1 MAQDIER
8 IISLLNDMQRSNDTN
23 ADSFDR
29 LLTSI
34 SSRLDMTGS
43 NTNTELLKAYI
54 NELAKSVDEK
64 YSQTLNK
71 FEDIEKALKAVYN
84 SQEDHVKND
93 DMKELFDV
101 FSKNVNNF
109 YTEARQ
115 EKAILAGI
123 ETKLNDV
130 ATNKT
135 DKEDILRTISLLR
148 NDLGNVNHTYKN
160 TIDDINTTLKTVLA
174 NVKGLDPLKSGDT
187 AKAQIDIIFKATN
200 DVVNLLNEIES
211 KEDNLEKILNNVA
224 TNEDLKITKGIIDSI
239 CEKTNAIEERLNS
252 NIQKDDL
259 DEVQLVLK
267 NIYKKTDQS
276 INREDFELVKK
287 QTEDILSQTD
297 EIKQTLSQVAQD
309 IEKSPDASELERSL
323 SELFVQIDNLTG
335 MINSSDT
342 SSNADISAE
351 LNTLKEELEVIK
363 NIVTDL
369 NEALESRIIH
379 DLDTINDLQNEL
391 KSIVSEILGNVP
403 TQDKIE
409 SILHNGLALEGINE
423 KTDEIS
429 KQLEI
434 LPKIQEDIED
444 ITLKLPNI
452 DVSNEIANI
461 YNKTN
466 SIENWLISSNIK
478 ENSEKIATQI
488 ENTSTSDEIAQVQYT
503 TNEII
508 SVLEKL
514 TKSYDSEQIN
524 ESVKEI
530 GVKLN
535 EIISTIDG
543 NKPDVGDS
551 AVYEKL
557 TDIERSIAE
566 ISTKDDYSNDDEFNQ
581 LHDKFA
587 QLQESIKDIKLDIE
601 KQFLDNQKYIA
612 DNVTSVNEFIKNNTL
627 ANNEYIKEQLHTIKS
642 LIEANSSDFA
652 NISDSENSDLGYVRK
667 YLSDIKDLL
676 QDNPKSGLYSKILS
690 LEDSLVNNQTFNES
704 AFSQII
710 DKINEIKFDK
720 PVSEGNTQIEQA
732 ISEINSLKEQIETL
746 TINFD
751 NKGIDSD
758 LDNSDELYVSKIE
771 NFISDKLKDIS
782 SNISEI
788 TNASDKK
795 ITESFAYQTELLEQ
809 KTAQLQKLISE
820 IELNNNINNPDFNEK
835 LSDTNETLEDF
846 RQELQLV
853 STDVTENISK
863 QTTDILTELE
873 PIKEILEKLYNN
885 LNSANLRNEVEE
897 LNDSLLS
904 APELAD
910 LSADIEDLYGR
921 LTEKFT
927 ENENNLKD
935 FILTDTDSIIIKLDN
950 LKDYVEKSLD
960 AIVPPD
966 AESMKELQNFVADIR
981 DFKDSQE
988 KLIVNSVDKV
998 KQEIKAQSDE
1008 IKSMLTVANNN
1019 DQILEAIEEL
1029 KKSFKAKAPKKTSKT
1044 NYEDT
1049 ESIANIEF
1057 NQGILDELR
1066 KEFERYSKQI
1076 EVLSDDNKQISGVLD
1091 GISKKLENI
1100 TLSQISASKIA
1111 NTNEGEEL
1119 EDDDFE
1125 VSEDDIFGEDKFD
1138 FVQAFDI
1145 LQNDI
1150 KNLKDTI
1157 EEVKKSSN
1165 EKETSKI
1172 PSINNS
1178 GVVMSIN
1185 SKVDEVL
1192 KALNNN
1198 WLNDIE
1204 KYIKT
1209 GNIAVN
1215 SKLDSIESKLDVF
1228 VSDTT
1233 NTDILNEV
1241 SDTLADVN
1249 DSVSEIAPK
1258 IEDMGTRI
1266 EDTIIPKIDGITPK
1280 IEALGPAIE
1289 EKLTEN
1295 DKKLSSM
1302 LEELNEK
1309 ITQIGD
1315 NDNSIEELN
1324 NIKTLIGEQ
1333 KTYIEDLEPNEKLEA
1348 FKKCLDE
1355 ISFEVNALA
1364 ADSNADS
1371 EKLSKTIKEMKE
1383 SLMSAVVT
1391 IFDQVSFIEETEDIK
1406 DFVEERT
1413 DEINKNIAQITK
1425 QLHQITSSDENN
1437 GYTYSMQDI
1446 ETDLAKL
1453 RLALQDSQQVDLTE
1467 ITDKLHSIT
1476 TSVDSLTQ
1484 DEMKE
1489 LKCEISNL
1497 KEQTEFLIAT
1507 SDKSYNAL
1515 NSGFEG
1521 FGEKISGNI
1530 SVKVDELSKMLE
1542 SSAQSDRVVRQALI
1556 YMGEWI
1562 DSATTSINKIS
1573 TNSDEISRINEV
1585 LNGIEDLKTSVHT
1598 QVNNTIEEKFAIRNN
1613 QIESIEEKFEVLG
1626 LQIKSIEKQFNK
1638 VENLENQLIQQQERI
1653 DRLEMSIDKLLSI
1666 VENLDDPGITR
1677 KMDKIEKQLSKL
1689 GTNVEKLASYVD

>member
-1 MAQDIER
+1 MAQDIETV
-8 IISLLNDMQRSNDTN
+8 IDLLTSMQRRNDAN

-34 SSRLDMTGS
+34 NSRLDMTGS
-43 NTNTELLKAYI
+43 DTNTELLKAYI

-84 SQEDHVKND
+84 SQDDHVKND

-123 ETKLNDV
+123 ETRLNDV

-148 NDLGNVNHTYKN
+148 NDLGNVNHSYKN

-174 NVKGLDPLKSGDT
+174 NVKGLDPLKSGET
-187 AKAQIDIIFKATN
+187 AKAQIDLIFKATN
-200 DVVNLLNEIES
+200 DIINLLNEIGS

-239 CEKTNAIEERLNS
+239 FEKTNVIEERLNS
-252 NIQKDDL
+252 NIQKEDL
-259 DEVQLVLK
+259 EEVQLTLA
-267 NIYKKTDQS
+267 NIDKKADLN
-276 INREDFELVKK
+276 INREDFELVQK

-309 IEKSPDASELERSL
+309 IEKVPDASELEKSL
-323 SELFVQIDNLTG
+323 SELFVQVDNLAG

-342 SSNADISAE
+342 NNNADINAE
-351 LNTLKEELEVIK
+351 LNTLKEELEVIQ

-369 NEALESRIIH
+369 NEALVSRILNDI
-379 DLDTINDLQNEL
+379 DTIDASQNEL
-391 KSIVSEILGNVP
+391 RNIVSKILENMP
-403 TQDKIE
+403 TQEKIE
-409 SILHNGLALEGINE
+409 SILQNGQVLEEINE

-429 KQLEI
+429 KQLEV
-434 LPKIQEDIED
+434 LPKIQEDVEE

-488 ENTSTSDEIAQVQYT
+488 ENTSTSDEVAQVQYT

-514 TKSYDSEQIN
+514 AQSYDSEQIN
-524 ESVKEI
+524 ESIEEI
-530 GVKLN
+530 GAKLN
-535 EIISTIDG
+535 EIISAIDG
-543 NKPDVGDS
+543 NISDTEDS

-587 QLQESIKDIKLDIE
+587 QLQESIEDLKLDIE
-601 KQFLDNQKYIA
+601 KQFLDNQKDIS
-612 DNVTSVNEFIKNNTL
+612 DNITSVNEFIKNNTL
-627 ANNEYIKEQLHTIKS
+627 ANNEYIKEELHTIKS
-642 LIEANSSDFA
+642 LIEANSSDFD
-652 NISDSENSDLGYVRK
+652 NIPDSENSDLKYVRE

-676 QDNPKSGLYSKILS
+676 QDNQKSALYSKILS

-704 AFSQII
+704 AFSQVI
-710 DKINEIKFDK
+710 DKIDGIKFDK
-720 PVSEGNTQIEQA
+720 PATEGSAQIEQA

-746 TINFD
+746 TESFD
-751 NKGIDSD
+751 NKDLD
-758 LDNSDELYVSKIE
+758 LDNPEELYVSKIE
-771 NFISDKLKDIS
+771 DFISDKLKNIS

-788 TNASDKK
+788 TNASEKK
-795 ITESFAYQTELLEQ
+795 ITEGFAYQTELLEQ
-809 KTAQLQKLISE
+809 KAAQLQKLISE
-820 IELNNNINNPDFNEK
+820 IELNSNIDNPDFSER
-835 LSDTNETLEDF
+835 LSDANETLGDF

-853 STDVTENISK
+853 STDITENISK
-863 QTTDILTELE
+863 QTTDILNEIE
-873 PIKEILEKLYNN
+873 PIRELLEKMYNN
-885 LNSANLRNEVEE
+885 SSPETLKNEVEE
-897 LNDSLLS
+897 LNNSLLS
-904 APELAD
+904 APELTD
-910 LSADIEDLYGR
+910 LREDIEDLYGR
-921 LTEKFT
+921 LTEKFS

-950 LKDYVEKSLD
+950 LRDYVEKSLD

-966 AESMKELQNFVADIR
+966 TDTMKELQDFVADIR
-981 DFKDSQE
+981 GFKESQE
-988 KLIVNSVDKV
+988 NLIIKSVDEI

-1019 DQILEAIEEL
+1019 DQIIEAIEEL
-1029 KKSFKAKAPKKTSKT
+1029 KKSFKAKSSKKKKTDD
-1044 NYEDT
+1044 EDT
-1049 ESIANIEF
+1049 ESLTNIEF
-1057 NQGILDELR
+1057 NQDR
-1066 KEFERYSKQI
+1066 QKKKKKEFEKYSKQI
-1076 EVLSDDNKQISGVLD
+1076 EVLSDNNKQISGVLE
-1091 GISKKLENI
+1091 GISQKLENI
-1100 TLSQISASKIA
+1100 TLSQIPASKTA

-1138 FVQAFDI
+1138 FAQAFDI

-1150 KNLKDTI
+1150 RNLKDTV
-1157 EEVKKSSN
+1157 EEVKKNSN
-1165 EKETSKI
+1165 EKEVSKI

-1198 WLNDIE
+1198 WLSDIE

-1258 IEDMGTRI
+1258 IEDMGTKIENVGTRI
-1266 EDTIIPKIDGITPK
+1266 EDTIIPKIEVITPK
-1280 IEALGPAIE
+1280 IEALAPAIE

-1295 DKKLSSM
+1295 DKRLSSM

-1309 ITQIGD
+1309 ITQIGN

-1333 KTYIEDLEPNEKLEA
+1333 KTYIEDLEPNAKLEA

-1425 QLHQITSSDENN
+1425 QLHQITSSDESNN
-1437 GYTYSMQDI
+1437 YTYSMQDI

-1476 TSVDSLTQ
+1476 SSVDSLTQ

-1489 LKCEISNL
+1489 LKSEISNL

-1521 FGEKISGNI
+1521 FGEKISDDI

-1542 SSAQSDRVVRQALI
+1542 SSSQSDKVVRQALI

-1573 TNSDEISRINEV
+1573 TNSDEIIRINEV

-1598 QVNNTIEEKFAIRNN
+1598 HVNNTIEEKF
-1613 QIESIEEKFEVLG
+1613 EVLG
-1626 LQIKSIEKQFNK
+1626 SQIKSLEKQFNK
-1638 VENLENQLIQQQERI
+1638 VENLENQLVQQQERI
-1653 DRLEMSIDKLLSI
+1653 DRLEMNIDKLLSI

>member
-8 IISLLNDMQRSNDTN
+8 IISLLNDMQKSNDTN

-34 SSRLDMTGS
+34 NSKLNMTNLD
-43 NTNTELLKAYI
+43 TNADLFKAYI
-54 NELAKSVDEK
+54 NELALSVDEK
-64 YSQTLNK
+64 YTQTLNK

-84 SQEDHVKND
+84 SQDDHVKND

-123 ETKLNDV
+123 ETKLNDI

-148 NDLGNVNHTYKN
+148 NDLGNVNHSYKN

-174 NVKGLDPLKSGDT
+174 SIKGLDPLKSGET
-187 AKAQIDIIFKATN
+187 AKAQIDIIYNATN
-200 DVVNLLNEIES
+200 NIINLLNEIES

-239 CEKTNAIEERLNS
+239 FEKTNVIEERLNS
-252 NIQKDDL
+252 NVQKDDL
-259 DEVQLVLK
+259 DKFQHTLE
-267 NIYKKTDQS
+267 NINKKTAQN
-276 INREDFELVKK
+276 INKEEFELVQK
-287 QTEDILSQTD
+287 QTENILTQTD
-297 EIKQTLSQVAQD
+297 EIKQTLSKVAQN
-309 IEKSPDASELERSL
+309 IEKCPDASELERSL
-323 SELFVQIDNLTG
+323 SELFVQVDNLTG
-335 MINSSDT
+335 IINS
-342 SSNADISAE
+342 NNDINHTDINTE
-351 LNTLKEELEVIK
+351 LNSFKEELDVIQ

-369 NEALESRIIH
+369 NEALTTRI
-379 DLDTINDLQNEL
+379 LNDIDSVTNSQNEL
-391 KSIVSEILGNVP
+391 KNIVSEILGNIP

-409 SILHNGLALEGINE
+409 SILQNGQVLEEINK
-423 KTDEIS
+423 KTNEIS
-429 KQLEI
+429 KQLEV
-434 LPKIQEDIED
+434 LPKIQEDVED

-461 YNKTN
+461 YSKTN
-466 SIENWLISSNIK
+466 SIENWLIASNIK

-514 TKSYDSEQIN
+514 TQSYDSEQIN
-524 ESVKEI
+524 ESIEGI
-530 GVKLN
+530 GAKLN
-535 EIISTIDG
+535 EVISAIEG
-543 NKPDVGDS
+543 NISDSEDS
-551 AVYEKL
+551 AIYEKL
-557 TDIERSIAE
+557 TDIERSISE

-587 QLQESIKDIKLDIE
+587 QLQDAIEDLKLDIQ
-601 KQFLDNQKYIA
+601 KQVSDNQKNIE
-612 DNVTSVNEFIKNNTL
+612 DNITSVSEFIKNNTL
-627 ANNEYIKEQLHTIKS
+627 ANNEYIKEELNTIKS
-642 LIEANSSDFA
+642 LIEANSSDFD
-652 NISDSENSDLGYVRK
+652 NISETENQDLIYVK
-667 YLSDIKDLL
+667 EYLNDIKDLL
-676 QDNPKSGLYSKILS
+676 QDTPKSGLYSKIIS

-710 DKINEIKFDK
+710 DKINGIKFDK
-720 PVSEGNTQIEQA
+720 PATEDSAQIEQA
-732 ISEINSLKEQIETL
+732 MSEINSLKEQIETL
-746 TINFD
+746 TASFD
-751 NKGIDSD
+751 NKDIDLD
-758 LDNSDELYVSKIE
+758 LDNPEELYVSKIE
-771 NFISDKLKDIS
+771 DFISDKLKEIS
-782 SNISEI
+782 TNVSEI
-788 TNASDKK
+788 ANTSDKK
-795 ITESFAYQTELLEQ
+795 ITEGFAYQTELLEQ
-809 KTAQLQKLISE
+809 KTVQLQKLISE
-820 IELNNNINNPDFNEK
+820 IELNNNIDNPALNEK
-835 LSDTNETLEDF
+835 LSDANETLGDF

-853 STDVTENISK
+853 STDITENISK
-863 QTTDILTELE
+863 QTKDILKELE
-873 PIKEILEKLYNN
+873 PIKEILENMYNN
-885 LNSANLRNEVEE
+885 SNPATLKNEVEE
-897 LNDSLLS
+897 LNNSLLS

-950 LKDYVEKSLD
+950 LRDYVEKSLD

-966 AESMKELQNFVADIR
+966 AGSMKELQDFAADIK
-981 DFKDSQE
+981 DFKESQVN
-988 KLIVNSVDKV
+988 LIIKSVDEIKH
-998 KQEIKAQSDE
+998 EIKAQSDE
-1008 IKSMLTVANNN
+1008 IKSMLTIANNN

-1029 KKSFKAKAPKKTSKT
+1029 KKTFKAKSSKKKSKPD
-1044 NYEDT
+1044 NEDA
-1049 ESIANIEF
+1049 EVLASVDF
-1057 NQGILDELR
+1057 SQDSLDEL
-1066 KEFERYSKQI
+1066 KNEFTKYSKQI
-1076 EVLSDDNKQISGVLD
+1076 DILSDNNKQITGVLES
-1091 GISKKLENI
+1091 ISQKLENI
-1100 TLSQISASKIA
+1100 SLPPISNSNAA
-1111 NTNEGEEL
+1111 NTTEGEEL

-1150 KNLKDTI
+1150 RNLKDTV

-1165 EKETSKI
+1165 DKETSKI

-1192 KALNNN
+1192 KTLNNN
-1198 WLNDIE
+1198 WLSDIE

-1258 IEDMGTRI
+1258 IEDMGTKI
-1266 EDTIIPKIDGITPK
+1266 EDITPK

-1302 LEELNEK
+1302 LEELNDK

-1324 NIKTLIGEQ
+1324 SIKTLIGEQ
-1333 KTYIEDLEPNEKLEA
+1333 KTYIEELEPNEKLEA

-1391 IFDQVSFIEETEDIK
+1391 IFDQVSFVEETEDIK

-1425 QLHQITSSDENN
+1425 QLHQITSSDESND
-1437 GYTYSMQDI
+1437 YTYSMQDI

-1476 TSVDSLTQ
+1476 SSVDSLTQ

-1489 LKCEISNL
+1489 LKSEISNL

-1521 FGEKISGNI
+1521 FGEKISDNI
-1530 SVKVDELSKMLE
+1530 SVKVDGLSKMLE
-1542 SSAQSDRVVRQALI
+1542 NSAQSDSVVRQALI
-1556 YMGEWI
+1556 YIGEWI

-1598 QVNNTIEEKFAIRNN
+1598 QVNNTIEEKFEIRNN

-1626 LQIKSIEKQFNK
+1626 SQIKSLEKQFNK
-1638 VENLENQLIQQQERI
+1638 VENLENQLMQQQERI

>member
-8 IISLLNDMQRSNDTN
+8 IISLLNDMQRSNDAN

-34 SSRLDMTGS
+34 NSRLDMTS
-43 NTNTELLKAYI
+43 YDTNTELLKVYI

-84 SQEDHVKND
+84 SQDDHVKND

-123 ETKLNDV
+123 ETKLNDI

-148 NDLGNVNHTYKN
+148 NDLGNVNHSYKN

-187 AKAQIDIIFKATN
+187 AKAQIDIIFNATN
-200 DVVNLLNEIES
+200 DIVNLLNEIES

-239 CEKTNAIEERLNS
+239 FEKTDAIEERLSS
-252 NIQKDDL
+252 NIRKDDL
-259 DEVQLVLK
+259 DEVKHTLE
-267 NIYKKTDQS
+267 NINKKTDQNIS
-276 INREDFELVKK
+276 REDFESMQK

-297 EIKQTLSQVAQD
+297 EIKQTLSKVAQD
-309 IEKSPDASELERSL
+309 IEKVPDASELERSL
-323 SELFVQIDNLTG
+323 SGLFVQIENLTE
-335 MINSSDT
+335 MINTSD
-342 SSNADISAE
+342 SNRNTDISAE
-351 LNTLKEELEVIK
+351 LNKLKEELDIIQ
-363 NIVTDL
+363 NIVKDL
-369 NEALESRIIH
+369 NEALATRILN
-379 DLDTINDLQNEL
+379 DLDAINDSQNDL
-391 KSIVSEILGNVP
+391 KKIVSEILENTP
-403 TQDKIE
+403 TQDRIE
-409 SILHNGLALEGINE
+409 HILQHGQILEEIN
-423 KTDEIS
+423 KKSDKIS
-429 KQLEI
+429 KQLEV
-434 LPKIQEDIED
+434 LPKIQEDVED

-452 DVSNEIANI
+452 DVSGEIANI

-488 ENTSTSDEIAQVQYT
+488 EHTSTSDEIAQVQYT

-514 TKSYDSEQIN
+514 TQSYDSEQIN
-524 ESVKEI
+524 ESIKEI
-530 GVKLN
+530 GAKLN
-535 EIISTIDG
+535 EIMSAIDSNISDAE
-543 NKPDVGDS
+543 DS
-551 AVYEKL
+551 TVYEKL

-566 ISTKDDYSNDDEFNQ
+566 MSTKGDYSNDEEFNQ
-581 LHDKFA
+581 LHDKFS
-587 QLQESIKDIKLDIE
+587 QLQESIEELKLDIE
-601 KQFLDNQKYIA
+601 KQILDNQKDIA
-612 DNVTSVNEFIKNNTL
+612 DNITSVNEFIKNNTL
-627 ANNEYIKEQLHTIKS
+627 VNNEYIKEELHSIKS
-642 LIEANSSDFA
+642 LIEANSSDFD
-652 NISDSENSDLGYVRK
+652 NISDSENSELKYVRE
-667 YLSDIKDLL
+667 YLSDIKNLL
-676 QDNPKSGLYSKILS
+676 QDNQKSGLYSKILS
-690 LEDSLVNNQTFNES
+690 LEDSLANNQTFNES
-704 AFSQII
+704 IFSQVM
-710 DKINEIKFDK
+710 DKIDGIKFDK
-720 PVSEGNTQIEQA
+720 PVTEDSAQIEQA
-732 ISEINSLKEQIETL
+732 ISEINALKEQVETL
-746 TINFD
+746 TESFSNRD
-751 NKGIDSD
+751 MD
-758 LDNSDELYVSKIE
+758 LDNPEELYVAKIE
-771 NFISDKLKDIS
+771 DFISDKLKDIS

-788 TNASDKK
+788 TNTSDKK
-795 ITESFAYQTELLEQ
+795 ITEGFAYQTELLEQ

-820 IELNNNINNPDFNEK
+820 IELNNNINNPDFSEK
-835 LSDTNETLEDF
+835 LSDANETLSDF
-846 RQELQLV
+846 TQELQLV
-853 STDVTENISK
+853 STDITENISK
-863 QTTDILTELE
+863 QTTDILKEIE
-873 PIKEILEKLYNN
+873 PIRELLEKMYNN
-885 LNSANLRNEVEE
+885 SNPATLRNEVEG
-897 LNDSLLS
+897 LNESLLS

-935 FILTDTDSIIIKLDN
+935 FILTDTESIIIKLDN
-950 LKDYVEKSLD
+950 LRDYVEKSLD

-966 AESMKELQNFVADIR
+966 AESMKELQDFVADIK

-988 KLIVNSVDKV
+988 NLIIKSVDEI

-1008 IKSMLTVANNN
+1008 IKSMITVANNN
-1019 DQILEAIEEL
+1019 DQILEAIEAL
-1029 KKSFKAKAPKKTSKT
+1029 KKSFKAIPSKKKSKTS
-1044 NYEDT
+1044 NEDS
-1049 ESIANIEF
+1049 EIYASIEYSPDM
-1057 NQGILDELR
+1057 LDELK
-1066 KEFERYSKQI
+1066 KEFEKYSKQI
-1076 EVLSDDNKQISGVLD
+1076 EVLSDDNKQISGVLES
-1091 GISKKLENI
+1091 ISKKLENI
-1100 TLSQISASKIA
+1100 TLPQIPASKVA

-1119 EDDDFE
+1119 EDEYFE

-1150 KNLKDTI
+1150 RNLKDTI
-1157 EEVKKSSN
+1157 EGVKKSSN
-1165 EKETSKI
+1165 DKETSKI

-1198 WLNDIE
+1198 WLSDIE

-1209 GNIAVN
+1209 DNIAVN

-1241 SDTLADVN
+1241 SDTLADVS
-1249 DSVSEIAPK
+1249 DAVSEIAPK
-1258 IEDMGTRI
+1258 IEDMGTKI
-1266 EDTIIPKIDGITPK
+1266 EDIAPK

-1355 ISFEVNALA
+1355 ITFEVNALA

-1425 QLHQITSSDENN
+1425 QLHQITSSDESND
-1437 GYTYSMQDI
+1437 YTYSMQDI

-1467 ITDKLHSIT
+1467 ITNKLHSIT
-1476 TSVDSLTQ
+1476 SSVDSLTQ

-1489 LKCEISNL
+1489 LKSEISNL

-1521 FGEKISGNI
+1521 FGEKISDNI

-1542 SSAQSDRVVRQALI
+1542 SSAQSDKVVRQALI

-1585 LNGIEDLKTSVHT
+1585 LNGIEDLKTSVLT
-1598 QVNNTIEEKFAIRNN
+1598 QLNNTIEEKFGIR
-1613 QIESIEEKFEVLG
+1613 EVLG
-1626 LQIKSIEKQFNK
+1626 SQIKSLEKQFNK
-1638 VENLENQLIQQQERI
+1638 VESLENQLIQQQERI